1 MIGRLTGGP
10 HADYAVVIIMAV
22 FVFASLS
29 WVLSARK
36 WFKGPV
42 RTVDEDVPAAQ
53 LEYSEK
59 KARPEGASQVTEE
72 EVPAASP

>member
-1 MIGRLTGGP
+1 
-10 HADYAVVIIMAV
+10 MAV

-42 RTVDEDVPAAQ
+42 RTVDEDVPTAQ
-53 LEYSEK
+53 LEYNEK
-59 KARPEGASQVTEE
+59 KARPEGHPSQVTEE